1 MTSLII
7 IITIILLLLTS
18 FIVGILFIYQ
28 SKQIAY
34 KKNLEEV
41 KLNFEKTLLSTN
53 LEIREETFQNISR
66 EIHDNIN
73 LTLTLAKLNL
83 NTLDWSN
90 KESTFEKVNSTIE
103 LLGKSITELSDISK
117 SLDSDVIIHQGL
129 ISAFEYEICRIQRTD
144 LCKIDFNVIGTPKF
158 LDGKMLLLVFNCK
171 NYSGRLRSFIGYIV
185 PFPVLF

>member
-1 MTSLII
+1 M
-7 IITIILLLLTS
+7 
-18 FIVGILFIYQ
+18 
-28 SKQIAY
+28 
-34 KKNLEEV
+34 
-41 KLNFEKTLLSTN
+41 
-53 LEIREETFQNISR
+53 
-66 EIHDNIN
+66 
-73 LTLTLAKLNL
+73 TLAKLNL

-158 LDGKMLLLVFNCK
+158 LDGKMELIIFRIVQEAFNNILKHASATLIELIVNFKETRLEIKIEDNGKGFNISDLNKERKSGLK
-171 NYSGRLRSFIGYIV
+171 NMQYRIDMLQGIMSIKSIPQIGTHLSFLIPYN
-185 PFPVLF
+185 

>member
-66 EIHDNIN
+66 EIHDNP
-73 LTLTLAKLNL
+73 
-83 NTLDWSN
+83 
-90 KESTFEKVNSTIE
+90 KE
-103 LLGKSITELSDISK
+103 
-117 SLDSDVIIHQGL
+117 
-129 ISAFEYEICRIQRTD
+129 R
-144 LCKIDFNVIGTPKF
+144 
-158 LDGKMLLLVFNCK
+158 
-171 NYSGRLRSFIGYIV
+171 
-185 PFPVLF
+185 FPSQY